1 MTAKYGLV
9 IIERYSVLNEI
20 GQDEMQQDFDDAL
33 CIIKRSLDEL
43 EELQKRDTP
52 LKVEQSWEEEDNQVF
67 DCPHCGE
74 TWFYSNDS
82 DEWKF
87 CPNCGQCLD
96 WSGKDE

>member
-1 MTAKYGLV
+1 MNAKEALE
-9 IIERYSVLNEI
+9 IIERYSILNEI
-20 GQDEMQQDFDDAL
+20 GQDEMQLDFDDAL
-33 CIIKRSLDEL
+33 CIIKQSLTEL
-43 EELQKRDTP
+43 EELKKRDTP

-87 CPNCGQCLD
+87 CPNCGQRLD
-96 WSGKDE
+96 WSEKDE